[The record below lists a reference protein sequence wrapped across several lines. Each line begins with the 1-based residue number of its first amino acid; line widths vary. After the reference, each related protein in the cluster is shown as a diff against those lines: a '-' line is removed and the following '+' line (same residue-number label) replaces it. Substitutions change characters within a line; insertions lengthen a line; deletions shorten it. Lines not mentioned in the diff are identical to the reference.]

1 VSPEQIP
8 PRSSP
13 FERLPLVTYT
23 LLLEPPYPA
32 VYVSPQLEQLFGYSP
47 EDCLANTGFWTSKI
61 APEDRARA
69 CATLDRLR
77 ETREPVSVEYRVT
90 ALDGREVWVRETAV
104 AAREVADV
112 RMPHLDGLEL
122 ARRVKATVPET
133 AVLLYSGISDEGLVS
148 DALDAGARGFAL
160 KDAPL
165 DDLSRAIA
173 IVAGGDLYVDPVL
186 AAALA
191 SRRKDTRKPL
201 SERERVVLRLLAEGG
216 SYAEI
221 GSTLFL
227 SPDTVRAHAQ
237 RAMTKLGARTRTQA
251 VAVALRD
258 AVIG

>member
-1 VSPEQIP
+1 
-8 PRSSP
+8 
-13 FERLPLVTYT
+13 
-23 LLLEPPYPA
+23 
-32 VYVSPQLEQLFGYSP
+32 
-47 EDCLANTGFWTSKI
+47 
-61 APEDRARA
+61 
-69 CATLDRLR
+69 
-77 ETREPVSVEYRVT
+77 
-90 ALDGREVWVRETAV
+90 
-104 AAREVADV
+104 
-112 RMPHLDGLEL
+112 
-122 ARRVKATVPET
+122 VKATVPET
-133 AVLLYSGISDEGLVS
+133 AVLLYSGISDQGLVS

-165 DDLSRAIA
+165 DDLSRAIE

-201 SERERVVLRLLAEGG
+201 SEREREVLRLLAEGG
-216 SYAEI
+216 SYVEI